1 MKNITALVCMVFI
14 IVTMVSCSDMEPA
27 GMTEP
32 PSISGS
38 AADTISPDTSAQA
51 IEEIGYTPTNIK
63 IMITSTDSLTD
74 KYIYINKE
82 EAGSLPPKQQV
93 C

>member
-14 IVTMVSCSDMEPA
+14 IVTMISCSDMEPA

-38 AADTISPDTSAQA
+38 AAKLDIRRQTSR
-51 IEEIGYTPTNIK
+51 
-63 IMITSTDSLTD
+63 
-74 KYIYINKE
+74 
-82 EAGSLPPKQQV
+82 
-93 C
+93 